1 MIKSH
6 FLPCVLMIDNVIPFR
21 SGFTHGGHLTPF
33 YLLTYLLHHK
43 GTNGTLL
50 SAGGEILDQTGDGKR
65 FAVILYDN
73 NREQFVFSARRWH
86 NTVGLSS
93 FICQLQEQ
101 GLLIIMPPYSTE
113 IGLSTF
119 NFYTL
124 CATSTNVLW
133 IRNWQ
138 RLLHR
143 HWREVAC
150 H

>member
-1 MIKSH
+1 MEGTK
-6 FLPCVLMIDNVIPFR
+6 LP
-21 SGFTHGGHLTPF
+21 ST

-50 SAGGEILDQTGDGKR
+50 SAGCEVLDQTNDWKR

-73 NREQFVFSARRWH
+73 VRGQFVFSARRWH

-113 IGLSTF
+113 IGLSTL
-119 NFYTL
+119 NLYTL
-124 CATSTNVLW
+124 CETNTHVL
-133 IRNWQ
+133 
-138 RLLHR
+138 
-143 HWREVAC
+143 
-150 H
+150 